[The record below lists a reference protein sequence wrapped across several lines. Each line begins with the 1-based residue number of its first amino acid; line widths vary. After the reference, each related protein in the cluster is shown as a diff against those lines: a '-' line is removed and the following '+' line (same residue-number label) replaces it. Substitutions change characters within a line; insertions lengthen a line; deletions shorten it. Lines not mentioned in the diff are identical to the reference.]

1 MNFLFDLLNTAIQ
14 VSIMTYFPYYFLL
27 TSREIDAK
35 TGKKNLIISGISIF
49 ILCILATNIFSNSNL
64 NATSIT
70 IGSIIIIGVIY
81 RHIYKKALVAYS
93 IAYILVQ
100 IVAILVTSIGWPILS
115 YILYDVEASRLLGIY
130 VPAMI
135 LELFIIKNKDDI
147 KVIYTYF
154 TKSRKSLEIG
164 FILVIS
170 MDFIVCI
177 SMMLNGWSNVALT
190 NIVILMAVIF
200 AVCISVY
207 INNIDKRYK
216 EIDSLNKLLIDK
228 NNELKRIKHDYG
240 SQISYIN
247 GLYLMRQYDRLGE
260 ILKDI
265 INGNS
270 QVSSN
275 IKYITHEDSVISSV
289 AESLDIGDIHLVIDE
304 EFNSNLIDM
313 SSYELHRIL
322 SNILNNAITAL
333 NGEGLIVVRTYK
345 IFNSVYIS
353 IKNNGP
359 KIDLNIIE
367 NIFEEGFTTK
377 DDEDS
382 SHGYGL
388 YIVKEIVENNNGK
401 LSVVSDEKYTEFKIV
416 LFDQNNNILLQKID

>member
-1 MNFLFDLLNTAIQ
+1 MDFLFDLLNTVIQ
-14 VSIMTYFPYYFLL
+14 VFIMTYFPYYFLL
-27 TSREIDAK
+27 TNRELDVK

-49 ILCILATNIFSNSNL
+49 ILCILTTNIFSNSNL
-64 NATSIT
+64 TATSIT
-70 IGSIIIIGVIY
+70 IGSIIIIGKVY
-81 RHIYKKALVAYS
+81 RHTYKKALVAYS

-100 IVAILVTSIGWPILS
+100 IVAILVTSVGWPILS

-135 LELFIIKNKDDI
+135 LELFIIKNKDNI

-154 TKSRKSLEIG
+154 TKSRKSLETG

-177 SMMLNGWSNVALT
+177 SIILNGWSNIALT

-200 AVCISVY
+200 SICISVY
-207 INNIDKRYK
+207 INKIDKRYK
-216 EIDSLNKLLIDK
+216 EIDTLNKLLIDK

-247 GLYLMRQYDRLGE
+247 GLYLMKQYDRLGE

-275 IKYITHEDSVISSV
+275 IKYITYEDSVISSV

-304 EFNSNLIDM
+304 EFNSNLIDI

-322 SNILNNAITAL
+322 SNILNNAVVAL

-359 KIDLNIIE
+359 KIDPNIIE

-416 LFDQNNNILLQKID
+416 LFNQNNNILLQKID